1 MTISLEKIFF
11 AYIIHNKRFL
21 PVVESYFFKN
31 REIEFVY
38 NIIRDYM
45 LSSST
50 TELPSNKQILE
61 MVNLEDL
68 NGMIT
73 RELLKGMLSVN
84 LGDYDQI
91 NFIVPRLNAWIL
103 SNRIKAGT
111 VEVVDATRDIDNLTD
126 FDDVIISAN
135 KIKEIVNNMS
145 NTNFIDDDDLG
156 SDFDDPESHFQDNA
170 AVKIDT
176 GFSTINH
183 VMGSGWDRSTLNV
196 MMGETN
202 SGKSL
207 WMQNFAVGSADAGY
221 NVLYITL
228 EMTERKVMKR
238 LGSMRLKIPIN
249 EFDTISKDTDFMRKK
264 IESHKKVKNAGIGE
278 GLFSKEKGKII
289 TKFWAAGT
297 ATISDFDAYIARL
310 QDKRNIKIDLI
321 IVDYISL
328 IAVPKSIGGDSLYI
342 KGKLLAE
349 GLRSLASKYNAGVV
363 TAVQLAKGAW
373 NSSDITL
380 ESVPESKAIP
390 ETADSVWAIIR
401 TDDMKRQNIYR
412 LKLLKQRDGDFSKS
426 QIMFNLNTQYL
437 TLEDDRFIEGL
448 N

>member
-11 AYIIHNKRFL
+11 AYVIRNKRFL
-21 PVVESYFFKN
+21 PVVESFFFKN

-38 NIIRDYM
+38 DIIRTYM
-45 LSSST
+45 LSGNNID
-50 TELPSNKQILE
+50 LPSNKQILE
-61 MVNLEDL
+61 MVQLEDE

-73 RELLKGMLSVN
+73 RELLKGMLSVD
-84 LGDYDQI
+84 LGEYSETD
-91 NFIVPRLNAWIL
+91 FIVPRLNAWL
-103 SNRIKAGT
+103 LTNRIKAGT
-111 VEVVDATRDIDNLTD
+111 VDVVDATRDIENLID
-126 FDDVIISAN
+126 FEDVVSAAN

-145 NTNFIDDDDLG
+145 NTNFVDDDDLG
-156 SDFDDPESHFQDNA
+156 SDFDDPESHYQDNA

-176 GFSTINH
+176 GFPTINH

-196 MMGETN
+196 LMGETN
-202 SGKSL
+202 AGKSL
-207 WMQNFAVGSADAGY
+207 WMQNLAVGSADAGY

-228 EMTERKVMKR
+228 EMTEKKVMKR

-249 EFDTISKDTDFMRKK
+249 EFDSTSKDTEYMRKK
-264 IESHKKVKNAGIGE
+264 IETNKQIKNAGFGDN
-278 GLFSKEKGKII
+278 LFKKEKGKII

-297 ATISDFDAYIARL
+297 ATVADFDAYIARL

-321 IVDYISL
+321 VVDYITL

-349 GLRSLASKYNAGVV
+349 GLRSLAAKYNAGVV

-401 TDDMKRQNIYR
+401 TDDMKRQNLYR

-437 TLEDDRFIEGL
+437 TLEDDRFIDGV